1 MMPSRS
7 PRSRTRYH
15 APGRILRSTS
25 ACSRAK
31 RGAVITTPW
40 GLSAGAGHNKGN
52 APSVRKGLDL
62 FPADVEKAVALGTAH
77 AAGLR
82 LEPRAP
88 PAIGTDARARSP
100 PGRQPPPRPGR
111 ARHDRPTG

>member
-1 MMPSRS
+1 MMASKS
-7 PRSRTRYH
+7 PRSRTGSHGPR
-15 APGRILRSTS
+15 RILRSTS

-52 APSVRKGLDL
+52 APAVRKGLDL
-62 FPADVEKAVALGTAH
+62 FPADVEMAVALGTAH

-82 LEPRAP
+82 LEPRAL
-88 PAIGTDARARSP
+88 PAIGADALARSP
-100 PGRQPPPRPGR
+100 PGRQPPTR
-111 ARHDRPTG
+111 AGPARADRP